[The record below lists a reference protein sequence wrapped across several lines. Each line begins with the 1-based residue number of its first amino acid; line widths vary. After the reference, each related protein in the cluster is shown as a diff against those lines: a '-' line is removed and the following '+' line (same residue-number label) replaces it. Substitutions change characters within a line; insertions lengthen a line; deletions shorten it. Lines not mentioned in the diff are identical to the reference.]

1 MAADVAE
8 QPKSAESAAHDAPAS
23 AKKKPTKI
31 LVVAGIVMLVI
42 VVQIVVT
49 MMLLPGHKSS
59 GGGDHKSES
68 KEHATDDHHGG
79 GEGEGAEGEFAEVTL
94 GDYSFSNSTAV
105 PGIIIHVD
113 FKLSAVATSKMA
125 SSLESQLKVHQM
137 RVREKVNKIVR
148 SSNLDELNDPNL
160 GTIKRLIKED
170 INRLLRKTYVVEVI
184 ITDMRVM
191 EQ

>member
-1 MAADVAE
+1 MAAEVAE
-8 QPKSAESAAHDAPAS
+8 QPKSAEAGAHDAPAS

-31 LVVAGIVMLVI
+31 LLIAGIVMLVI

-68 KEHATDDHHGG
+68 KEHATDEHHGG
-79 GEGEGAEGEFAEVTL
+79 GEGEAAEGEFAEVTL

>member
-1 MAADVAE
+1 
-8 QPKSAESAAHDAPAS
+8 
-23 AKKKPTKI
+23 
-31 LVVAGIVMLVI
+31 
-42 VVQIVVT
+42 
-49 MMLLPGHKSS
+49 
-59 GGGDHKSES
+59 
-68 KEHATDDHHGG
+68 
-79 GEGEGAEGEFAEVTL
+79 GEAAEGEFAEVTL

>member
-1 MAADVAE
+1 MAAEVAE
-8 QPKSAESAAHDAPAS
+8 QQKPAEGAAHDAPVHAR
-23 AKKKPTKI
+23 KRPTKLLLI
-31 LVVAGIVMLVI
+31 AGIVMLII

-49 MMLLPGHKSS
+49 FMLLPGHKPS
-59 GGGDHKSES
+59 GGDHKSDA
-68 KEHATDDHHGG
+68 KEHATDEHHGG
-79 GEGEGAEGEFAEVTL
+79 GEGDAAEGEFAEVTL

-113 FKLSAVATSKMA
+113 FKLSAVATTKMA
-125 SSLESQLKVHQM
+125 SSLEAQLKIHQM

-170 INRLLRKTYVVEVI
+170 INRLLRKSYVIEVI

>member
-1 MAADVAE
+1 MAAEVAE
-8 QPKSAESAAHDAPAS
+8 QPKPAEAAAHDAPAHG
-23 AKKKPTKI
+23 KKKSVKI
-31 LVVAGIVMLVI
+31 LLIAGIVTLVI

-49 MMLLPGHKSS
+49 FMLLPGNKSS
-59 GGGDHKSES
+59 GGEHKSDS
-68 KEHATDDHHGG
+68 KDHASDGHHGA
-79 GEGEGAEGEFAEVTL
+79 GEGEAAEGEFAEVTL

-125 SSLESQLKVHQM
+125 SSLESQLKIHQM

-170 INRLLRKTYVVEVI
+170 INRLLRKSYVVEVI

>member
-1 MAADVAE
+1 
-8 QPKSAESAAHDAPAS
+8 
-23 AKKKPTKI
+23 
-31 LVVAGIVMLVI
+31 
-42 VVQIVVT
+42 
-49 MMLLPGHKSS
+49 MLLPGHKSS
-59 GGGDHKSES
+59 GGDSKSDA
-68 KEHATDDHHGG
+68 KEHATGDHHGG
-79 GEGEGAEGEFAEVTL
+79 GEGDAAEGEFAEVTL

-125 SSLESQLKVHQM
+125 SNLESQLKVHQM

-170 INRLLRKTYVVEVI
+170 INRLLRKTYVMEVI

>member
-1 MAADVAE
+1 
-8 QPKSAESAAHDAPAS
+8 
-23 AKKKPTKI
+23 
-31 LVVAGIVMLVI
+31 
-42 VVQIVVT
+42 
-49 MMLLPGHKSS
+49 
-59 GGGDHKSES
+59 
-68 KEHATDDHHGG
+68 
-79 GEGEGAEGEFAEVTL
+79 
-94 GDYSFSNSTAV
+94 
-105 PGIIIHVD
+105 
-113 FKLSAVATSKMA
+113 
-125 SSLESQLKVHQM
+125 M